1 LGFGGRGAVAERHRE
16 ISEEEN
22 NIITLMSLLK
32 VHKDEIYF

>member
-1 LGFGGRGAVAERHRE
+1 LGFGEGGAVGDRLGE